1 MIYDDLVEMAARA
14 EYEAY
19 GDWGPPWPDLMEAN
33 KVKWR
38 TPARAALSAIAP
50 RLRAEGMREAVAHM
64 GVCLSQDPIFDDV
77 KRWRA
82 DILARAAE
90 LESTKE

>member
-1 MIYDDLVEMAARA
+1 MISDDLVEMAARA

-38 TPARAALSAIAP
+38 TTARAALSAIAP
-50 RLRAEGMREAVAHM
+50 RLRAEGMRMSGDVPVRGVALRYYDMIAWNAV
-64 GVCLSQDPIFDDV
+64 S
-77 KRWRA
+77 
-82 DILARAAE
+82 ARAAE
-90 LESTKE
+90 IETTKE